1 MKRIENGN
9 WWSNSSNSTASTY
22 ALTTQEFFVEPQNR
36 WYLDRGR
43 GFAIRCVTRE
53 GQRKPHRTLIS
64 ELSNQETQRKF
75 LEVLALLT
83 YECQLCYTEDRNSKL
98 RKYKNNKV

>member
-53 GQRKPHRTLIS
+53 G
-64 ELSNQETQRKF
+64 
-75 LEVLALLT
+75 
-83 YECQLCYTEDRNSKL
+83 
-98 RKYKNNKV
+98 

>member
-1 MKRIENGN
+1 MFYPYLYSNLYNKINNWPLNFLQTGEYLYKDGYIMKRIENGN

-53 GQRKPHRTLIS
+53 G
-64 ELSNQETQRKF
+64 
-75 LEVLALLT
+75 
-83 YECQLCYTEDRNSKL
+83 
-98 RKYKNNKV
+98 